1 MERTVWDVVHESQDA
16 AREAE
21 PRVLDEG
28 VPQDGASDAE
38 VAELLASAVT
48 ADAERAEQ
56 AERAERAGRRAGM
69 GRVSRTVPRKAP
81 GSPSTAVGS
90 TAPLAVREWANVRV
104 RLAPDTRARV
114 EYWASRHDVS
124 EQEYMAGAI
133 EQRIARENADYD
145 LPTAEQHRLTQLVD
159 SQLSLVTRLDNFEEI
174 FVSTMS
180 SMMELAR
187 GDNMLRDEVDGDIG

>member
-1 MERTVWDVVHESQDA
+1 MQDVVHEPQDA

-28 VPQDGASDAE
+28 VPQDGASDVE

-48 ADAERAEQ
+48 ADAERAE
-56 AERAERAGRRAGM
+56 RAERAGRRAGM
-69 GRVSRTVPRKAP
+69 GRASHTVPRKAP

-90 TAPLAVREWANVRV
+90 TAPLAVRDWANVRV

-114 EYWASRHDVS
+114 EYWARRHDVS